1 MPQVGE
7 TLTKEQ
13 TSVGME
19 RLKPQQQTF
28 LNNYFNGDMTQT
40 AAARKAGYKN
50 PTVAAVRLLRN
61 PVVQERLEEMRLEAR
76 TKYGVTVDKS
86 VRDLKKMRDQAW
98 ELGRFGEAIRA
109 EELRLKATGL
119 LVNKSH
125 VMHEDVN
132 SMNREQVLEKL
143 DEFKRMAERRMK
155 NVTPAA
161 DDVAEIAEDNNKP
174 IIGHITP
181 FPRADGGKDL
191 GNR

>member
-61 PVVQERLEEMRLEAR
+61 PVVQERLEEMRLEAS

-155 NVTPAA
+155 NVTPAS
-161 DDVAEIAEDNNKP
+161 DDVAEIAEDNK
-174 IIGHITP
+174 
-181 FPRADGGKDL
+181 
-191 GNR
+191 